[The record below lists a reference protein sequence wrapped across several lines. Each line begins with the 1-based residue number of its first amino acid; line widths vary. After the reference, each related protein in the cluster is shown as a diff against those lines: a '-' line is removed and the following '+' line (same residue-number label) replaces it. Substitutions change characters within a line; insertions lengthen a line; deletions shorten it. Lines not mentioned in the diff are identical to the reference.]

1 MLFKVTHIDPAG
13 TRRQAW
19 VTAPTSWDAI
29 DQMDA
34 AFGASSAGQAVHVDC
49 QLLGVA

>member
-1 MLFKVTHIDPAG
+1 MLFKVTHIDPVG

-19 VTAPTSWDAI
+19 VTAPSGWDAI

-34 AFGASSAGQAVHVDC
+34 AFGASSAGQAVHVAMT
-49 QLLGVA
+49 LGVTV